1 MTELRSPTRLAALA
15 ALAATLVMW
24 AGPAAGITLSD
35 RLHSEIRKGNK
46 HYDKGEHDKALEA
59 YREAARQDSTS
70 AVPRFNSGDALY
82 RLGQFE
88 QGAQEFLKSASSS
101 ADSVSAMSYY
111 NLGNTA
117 FQMGDYRS
125 ATEAYKRS
133 LLLAPNDQDA
143 KYNLEYALRML
154 QQQQQQQQQQQNQ
167 DQEDRKKRDKDQQD
181 QEQNP
186 QNQQNPPEQQQQ
198 QQQQAQQ
205 DEQQQQGQPE
215 TAQGQMTPE
224 ELKRILAA
232 IEASDRQT
240 QEDLLKQAAR
250 TRRISDKDW

>member
-1 MTELRSPTRLAALA
+1 MMQLRFPTRSAALA
-15 ALAATLVMW
+15 ALAAALLMW

-35 RLHSEIRKGNK
+35 RVHSDIRKGNK

-59 YREAARQDSTS
+59 YRDAGKQDSTS

-101 ADSVSAMSYY
+101 ADSISAMSYY

-143 KYNLEYALRML
+143 KYNLEYALRMI
-154 QQQQQQQQQQQNQ
+154 QQQQQQQQQNQ
-167 DQEDRKKRDKDQQD
+167 DQQDQKERDKDQQN
-181 QEQNP
+181 Q
-186 QNQQNPPEQQQQ
+186 QQNPPEQQQQ
-198 QQQQAQQ
+198 QQQAQQ
-205 DEQQQQGQPE
+205 NEQQQQQDQPE
-215 TAQGQMTPE
+215 TTQGQMTPE